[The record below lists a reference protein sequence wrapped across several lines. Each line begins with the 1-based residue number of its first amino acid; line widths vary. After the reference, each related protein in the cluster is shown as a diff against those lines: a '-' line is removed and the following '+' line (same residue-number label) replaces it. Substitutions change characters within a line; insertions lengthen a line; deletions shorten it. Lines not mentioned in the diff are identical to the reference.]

1 MTLGPADLGAMF
13 LHFTVMSLLSIG
25 GAITTAPDIHRY
37 LVGERGW
44 LTDAQFTDS
53 VALAQA
59 APGPNLLFIAVLGW
73 NAAGWPGVVAA
84 MSGILLP
91 STTIAWAATRWGLR
105 RRDHLAVRAFTGGFA
120 PITVGLLLSTGWVL
134 AQPVRDAAPLPMAGG
149 AVLLLVTVAVL
160 LRTRLSPMWLIGLGA
175 LAGALGLA

>member
-1 MTLGPADLGAMF
+1 MSALSAADLLQMF
-13 LHFTVMSLLSIG
+13 LHFMLMSLLSVG

-37 LVGERGW
+37 LVHEHHW

-73 NAAGWPGVVAA
+73 NVAGPLGVVAA

-91 STTIAWAATRWGLR
+91 SSTIAWAATRWGR
-105 RRDHLAVRAFTGGFA
+105 QRPDHPAVRIFTNGLT
-120 PITVGLLLSTGWVL
+120 PLTVGLLLSTGWVL
-134 AQPVRDAAPLPMAGG
+134 SQPVLSHGQAGG
-149 AVLLLVTVAVL
+149 VVLVGLTVGVM
-160 LRTRLSPMWLIGLGA
+160 LRTKISPMWLIGFGA
-175 LAGALGLA
+175 AVGALGWA